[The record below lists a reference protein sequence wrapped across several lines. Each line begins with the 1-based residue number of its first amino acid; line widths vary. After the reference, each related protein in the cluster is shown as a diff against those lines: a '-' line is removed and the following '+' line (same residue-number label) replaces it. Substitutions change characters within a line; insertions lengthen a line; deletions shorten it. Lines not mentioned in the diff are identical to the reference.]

1 MPQKQSSDL
10 MQGTTRCTARR
21 KNGQAC
27 RNWAI
32 LGGTVCRMHGG
43 AAPQVRAAAKVR
55 IAMAQEDAASVIVQ
69 MMHNPQVPF
78 AERRRCAEFLLTYEN
93 RNDLVVEVRRFE
105 ENIEGILIDVA
116 DGADAFSITS
126 LPKGESRGDEA

>member
-1 MPQKQSSDL
+1 MGDL

-27 RNWAI
+27 KNYAI
-32 LGGTVCRMHGG
+32 LGGNVCRMHGG

-69 MMHNPQVPF
+69 MMHNPDVPF

-105 ENIEGILIDVA
+105 QDIGDLLVDVV
-116 DGADAFSITS
+116 DAEIVPDPVA
-126 LPKGESRGDEA
+126 LPAAEQVRRGDR